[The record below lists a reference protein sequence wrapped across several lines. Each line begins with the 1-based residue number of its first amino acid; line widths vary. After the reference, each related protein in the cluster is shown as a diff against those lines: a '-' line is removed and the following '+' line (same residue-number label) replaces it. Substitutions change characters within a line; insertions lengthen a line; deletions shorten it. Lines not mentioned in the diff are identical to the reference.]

1 MATKTKMRVVVLISP
16 DYAATYF
23 ANQLMKHTNIVGVF
37 VEKQHRS
44 PLLSEK
50 IIKTLRLTLRPRQT
64 LKTIYDNKIFNHYNR
79 DICGKIDLKE
89 FGIEC
94 TRLFPGKNC
103 KTVYTEGARQINNP
117 IYVEQMR
124 QLQPDVIAICG
135 TSIIKD
141 QIINLPAH
149 GVLNLHT
156 GLPQKYRGVSTNP
169 WAIYNKEPEYIGS
182 TVHFVDPG
190 VDTGNIIYQGRPH
203 INYEDDPETLNVKA
217 VKLGTKMMIQAIKD
231 IEAGTIQRFNQM
243 QKGQLYLEK
252 TFNAEILK
260 KIWDNY
266 EMGIIREYVK
276 NKTERDKKV
285 VEVMVGSY
293 FESYSNPDQS
303 SPGMAQSLT

>member
-1 MATKTKMRVVVLISP
+1 MDTKTKMRVVVLISP

-23 ANQLMKHTNIVGVF
+23 ANQLMKHINIVGVF

-50 IIKTLRLTLRPRQT
+50 LVKALRLALKPRQT
-64 LKTIYDNKIFNHYNR
+64 FKMVHDNKIFNHYNR
-79 DICGKIDLKE
+79 DICGTIDRKE

-124 QLQPDVIAICG
+124 HLQPDVIAICG
-135 TSIIKD
+135 TSIIND
-141 QIINLPAH
+141 QIINLPTN

-182 TVHFVDPG
+182 TIHFVDPG
-190 VDTGNIIYQGRPH
+190 VDTGEIIYQGRPN
-203 INYEDDPETLNVKA
+203 ITQEDDPETLNVKA
-217 VKLGTKMMIQAIKD
+217 VKLGTKMMIQAIND
-231 IEAGTIQRFNQM
+231 IEAGTIKSFNQA
-243 QKGQLYLEK
+243 QFGHLYLEK
-252 TFNAEILK
+252 MFTAEIIK
-260 KIWDNY
+260 KIWDY
-266 EMGIIREYVK
+266 CKIGIISEYIN
-276 NKTERDKKV
+276 NKIERDKKV
-285 VEVMVGSY
+285 VEIMVGSY
-293 FESYSNPDQS
+293 FESYSSPDQS
-303 SPGMAQSLT
+303 SPGITQSLT